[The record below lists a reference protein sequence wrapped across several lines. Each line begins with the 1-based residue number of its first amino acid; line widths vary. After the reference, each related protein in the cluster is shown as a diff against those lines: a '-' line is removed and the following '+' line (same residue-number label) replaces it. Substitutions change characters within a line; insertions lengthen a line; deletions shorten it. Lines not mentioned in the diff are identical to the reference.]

1 MKKVLCVLLVAVLA
15 LTCFAGCNNDNP
27 NPTQDNKTVE
37 IAVVTDVG
45 QLNDGGFNQGTYEGA
60 KAYAE
65 KNGKTYSYYQPAN
78 GSNATD
84 ADRIEAMNNAIK
96 DGAKVIVTPGFLQ
109 EAALKDVAAKN
120 PDVKFIFIDGYP
132 VADANGNILKNV
144 AGIAYKEQESGYF
157 AGYAAVK
164 EGYTKLGGTFGGG
177 ASNPACNRF
186 AYGYVMGADAAAK
199 ELGKQ
204 IEIKISFL
212 NGSSFSASPAL
223 EAQMNG
229 WYQTGTEVVFSCGGS
244 MVNSVLAAAQ
254 ANNGKVIGVDTD
266 QSGLGEEVITSAVK
280 GLAAS
285 VQWALD
291 KFYNGSFDELGGTSV
306 SLGAADDSTG
316 LPTATWRLKN
326 FSKADY
332 ENLFNSVKSGKLV
345 IDAPAEVSADGNN
358 IEKAAVTNTKLT
370 IEK

>member
-1 MKKVLCVLLVAVLA
+1 MKKVLCLLLVAVMALA
-15 LTCFAGCNNDNP
+15 CFAGC
-27 NPTQDNKTVE
+27 TTKETVE

-60 KAYAE
+60 KEYAE

-109 EAALKDVAAKN
+109 EAAIKDVASKN

-132 VADANGNILKNV
+132 VEGTDGTILKNV

-186 AYGYVMGADAAAK
+186 AYGFVMGADAAAK

-212 NGSSFSASPAL
+212 YGSTFSSSPEL
-223 EAQMNG
+223 DAQMNG
-229 WYQTGTEVVFSCGGS
+229 WYQSGTQVVFSCGGS

-254 ANNGKVIGVDTD
+254 TYDGKVIGVDTD
-266 QSGLGEEVITSAVK
+266 QSGLGEQVITSAVK

-285 VQWALD
+285 VQWALG
-291 KFYNGSFDELGGTSV
+291 KFYGGSFDELGGTSV

-326 FSKADY
+326 FSQTEY
-332 ENLFNSVKSGKLV
+332 ENLFKKVKSGEIV
-345 IDAPAEVSADGNN
+345 IDAPAEVSKDGNAIKN
-358 IEKAAVTNTKLT
+358 AEVSSYTKIEFD
-370 IEK
+370 E